1 MKIIIYFVGFIFGSF
16 LGNIFAAWVRS
27 QWQEVESVVNQ
38 NLPYWQA
45 IKEQIQWNYP
55 SKGEL
60 PECDENRQLLFC
72 VTEWNKIS
80 ASRRKRFTL
89 GVFKKMFL
97 NENPCVFYEQTKGF
111 SCEYLPEEV
120 IAWQYIAMPEAQRC

>member
-27 QWQEVESVVNQ
+27 QWQEVES
-38 NLPYWQA
+38 
-45 IKEQIQWNYP
+45 KEQIQWNYP

-97 NENPCVFYEQTKGF
+97 NEPSCVFYEQTKGF

-120 IAWQYIAMPEAQRC
+120 IAWQYIAMPEAQKC

>member
-27 QWQEVESVVNQ
+27 QWQEVES
-38 NLPYWQA
+38 
-45 IKEQIQWNYP
+45 KEQIQWNYP

-97 NENPCVFYEQTKGF
+97 NENSCVFYEQTKGF

-120 IAWQYIAMPEAQRC
+120 IAWQYIAMPEAQRCEFLF